1 MAESVKVLPDNIQ
14 NIIEV
19 QEWDMRTREG
29 VERFRNLKAKS
40 LPSVALDGELV
51 YESII
56 PMQEELIAEIE
67 KRYKEKNQDDCTFV
81 APILH
86 DNCNQPATILGPWQD
101 NCTIMAQTCQ
111 KMYHTQQAGLSRI
124 VAQ

>member
-14 NIIEV
+14 EIIEV

-29 VERFRNLKAKS
+29 VERFRELQAKS

-67 KRYKEKNQDDCTFV
+67 KRYKEKNG
-81 APILH
+81 AL
-86 DNCNQPATILGPWQD
+86 
-101 NCTIMAQTCQ
+101 
-111 KMYHTQQAGLSRI
+111 
-124 VAQ
+124 